1 MATNL
6 YFNNFGHFGQQ
17 NLLEDLV
24 IESIKIYGYDCYYIP
39 RTLVKEDFL
48 FGEDVLSKFDEAY
61 ELEMYIKNVEGFEG
75 EGDFLSK
82 FNVEIRDEITFTV
95 AKRRWQQEVDE
106 TQLIAQEDGENATRP
121 LEGDLIYFP
130 LTSTL
135 FEIKFVED
143 EAVFYQ
149 MGELQTYDLKCEAF
163 EYSHER
169 LDTGIAAIDDLQ
181 TDHSAVMQDF
191 QLLDEASNILVFEDG
206 SSIIAEDYRVDSIKT
221 TANNEYFQAETRST
235 GSLGSFLD
243 FSESNPFSEGGSW

>member
-1 MATNL
+1 VSALELARFMTPKAKVVPSGGYGIGTGMTRMFGMDADAQIKAQSDRLIRAAGIPTNDTK
-6 YFNNFGHFGQQ
+6 YTNNM
-17 NLLEDLV
+17 
-24 IESIKIYGYDCYYIP
+24 P
-39 RTLVKEDFL
+39 
-48 FGEDVLSKFDEAY
+48 DVLKGSG
-61 ELEMYIKNVEGFEG
+61 VPTWRT
-75 EGDFLSK
+75 
-82 FNVEIRDEITFTV
+82 IRSS
-95 AKRRWQQEVDE
+95 
-106 TQLIAQEDGENATRP
+106 RP
-121 LEGDLIYFP
+121 LQDYNILTSLAASKLEEGTANNYSITSSRPQEGDLLYFP
-130 LTSTL
+130 MVDKL